1 MIEPLSSRIHIVPA
15 ILPSEG
21 VAAATALFGAA
32 LSLATYFA
40 DRVMMVVTFGPI
52 TTNGVQSI
60 KAQTDSSAAFSTPLD
75 IEGSSQT
82 VADSKDDKTYIID
95 VINPPEQFVR
105 LAVSRATQNAVV
117 ASAYYIVYGMRGPV
131 VTQSVEA
138 LEVHRDKSTGT
149 S

>member
-1 MIEPLSSRIHIVPA
+1 MIEPLSSRIHVVPA

-21 VAAATALFGAA
+21 VAASTALFGAA

-40 DRVMMVVTFGPI
+40 DRLIMVVTFGVI
-52 TTNGVQSI
+52 TGTAVTSI
-60 KAQTDSSAAFSTPLD
+60 KAQTDSTAAFSTPLD

-82 VADSKDDKTYIID
+82 VADSKDDKTYMID

-105 LAVSRATQNAVV
+105 LAVSRGTANAVIS
-117 ASAYYIVYGMRGPV
+117 SAYYIVYGMRGPV

-138 LEVHRDKSTGT
+138 LEVHRDKPTGT
-149 S
+149 A